1 MPSVYQS
8 DLHRYVTKNDMRQ
21 LRRYQGKAIFM
32 PDGRGVGYM
41 NRFGDVEVNGDGF
54 FDTVSGFFRSSN
66 PVEKFFKDNKG
77 AIGSVLDVVGKVGST
92 AMDIAKGAEE
102 IKTLREM
109 REQMQQMRQQQPQ
122 QQKSGSAIYMPDKD
136 TGNGISLRTP
146 RIMGN
151 TVANEVADNIA
162 THSGRGFKILNS

>member
-109 REQMQQMRQQQPQ
+109 REQMQQMRQQQ
-122 QQKSGSAIYMPDKD
+122 
-136 TGNGISLRTP
+136 RTIVEY
-146 RIMGN
+146 R
-151 TVANEVADNIA
+151 
-162 THSGRGFKILNS
+162 

>member
-109 REQMQQMRQQQPQ
+109 REQMQQMRQQQP
-122 QQKSGSAIYMPDKD
+122 KSGSAIYLPKD

-146 RIMGN
+146 RIGDS
-151 TVANEVADNIA
+151 TVNEVADNIA